1 MPGGLQGGGG
11 GGGGGGYG
19 VRCNRTSGAAGS
31 CGGSAELNARPAH
44 KHAST
49 AAVPTLNAIVRRAT
63 CEPLLP
69 CSTLQR
75 TSSKTPSASR
85 PMICIGSAEPAAS
98 SAWHSHRSDS
108 ISARRASRT
117 DRGMR
122 HVYTRVHM
130 RTTATERRNSALM
143 LAPLFGDAALTA
155 WRSRQPDG
163 SRARTPYPHR

>member
-19 VRCNRTSGAAGS
+19 VGRHRTPGAAGS
-31 CGGSAELNARPAH
+31 CGGCAELRARPAH

-49 AAVPTLNAIVRRAT
+49 AAVPTLNAIVRRAAW
-63 CEPLLP
+63 EPLLP

-75 TSSKTPSASR
+75 TSSKTPNASR
-85 PMICIGSAEPAAS
+85 PMICIGSAGPAAS
-98 SAWHSHRSDS
+98 SVWHSHRSDS

-117 DRGMR
+117 DRGRR

-130 RTTATERRNSALM
+130 RTAATERHNSAVT
-143 LAPLFGDAALTA
+143 LAPPFSVVASMT
-155 WRSRQPDG
+155 WRTRQPHG
-163 SRARTPYPHR
+163 SRARTRSPRQ